1 MPEASIIFPTTQA
14 AGTAQLLVAGAGF
27 FKPQGKGSDKYSFTD
42 KSAGGAALQAS
53 KKADEPR
60 KPPPKRIVIAWFD
73 HDLEDL
79 VLSLG
84 RFAPDGSEVVVI
96 CPNDLKV
103 SCDSH

>member
-1 MPEASIIFPTTQA
+1 MAT
-14 AGTAQLLVAGAGF
+14 GAGF
-27 FKPQGKGSDKYSFTD
+27 FKPQRKGSDKYSFTD

-53 KKADEPR
+53 RKADEPK

-103 SCDSH
+103 S